1 MNLLLSDDYLL
12 QDYPENIT
20 NTIRSGHATT
30 LRFNRQGD
38 YLASGR
44 VDGTVVVWDLETM
57 GVARKLRGHNKS
69 ITFLSWSR
77 CGQYLLTTCQGW
89 KAILWDLQDGN
100 RLREVRFRAPAY
112 MAELHPWNHLQFV
125 AALFEEQP
133 VLVDVT
139 DPVDVKHIL
148 PSAPKR
154 SNSDGDAALREKQA
168 KEDAK
173 QMTTCAVW
181 STTGDHI
188 LAGTNKGKLNIIDA
202 KTYEI
207 IYSDKI
213 CAGVIT
219 TMRMTVSGRE
229 LLVNSQDRIIR
240 TFRVPNLLAEN
251 LDLDTLQVPLEHK
264 FQDVV
269 NRLSW
274 NHVTFSA
281 TGEYVA
287 ASTYNNHELYV
298 WERNHGSLVCMLKD
312 PKEEQG
318 VIEWHPTRALLA
330 ACGLETGRIY
340 IWSVVSPQK
349 WSALA
354 PDFAEVEENV
364 EYIERED
371 EFDIYAQEEI
381 HRRRLDAEDEEVD
394 VLTLDP
400 SKTLDEDESFRMPI
414 LFNLGESDSEDEFI
428 AVSTGTMRPSGNTQ
442 SSRKPQRGLA
452 RDLLPAALK
461 SRFFQASP
469 VLLALT
475 TTNFAYNTKSSHR
488 ASGIARNL
496 SKQLIDRHRPI
507 DDIADRDFSIFCDLR
522 GGGDGGDQP
531 EVHLG
536 PVGGQDRRCGS
547 SPSSNRI

>member
-1 MNLLLSDDYLL
+1 MKTR
-12 QDYPENIT
+12 T
-20 NTIRSGHATT
+20 NQFS
-30 LRFNRQGD
+30 
-38 YLASGR
+38 
-44 VDGTVVVWDLETM
+44 
-57 GVARKLRGHNKS
+57 
-69 ITFLSWSR
+69 
-77 CGQYLLTTCQGW
+77 
-89 KAILWDLQDGN
+89 
-100 RLREVRFRAPAY
+100 
-112 MAELHPWNHLQFV
+112 LQFV

-139 DPVDVKHIL
+139 EPVDVKHIL

-154 SNSDGDAALREKQA
+154 SSTDGTEASREKQA

-173 QMTTCAVW
+173 QMTTSAIW

-207 IYSDKI
+207 IYSEKI
-213 CAGVIT
+213 CSGVIT

-318 VIEWHPTRALLA
+318 VIEWHPARALLV

-381 HRRRLDAEDEEVD
+381 HRRRLDAEDEAVD
-394 VLTLDP
+394 VLTVDP
-400 SKTLDEDESFRMPI
+400 SKTLDEEGFRVPI

-428 AVSTGTMRPSGNTQ
+428 AVSTGTMRRRSPGEGQ
-442 SSRKPQRGLA
+442 SDIEEKIPVKKSTAGRRGRKR
-452 RDLLPAALK
+452 
-461 SRFFQASP
+461 
-469 VLLALT
+469 
-475 TTNFAYNTKSSHR
+475 
-488 ASGIARNL
+488 
-496 SKQLIDRHRPI
+496 
-507 DDIADRDFSIFCDLR
+507 
-522 GGGDGGDQP
+522 
-531 EVHLG
+531 
-536 PVGGQDRRCGS
+536 
-547 SPSSNRI
+547 